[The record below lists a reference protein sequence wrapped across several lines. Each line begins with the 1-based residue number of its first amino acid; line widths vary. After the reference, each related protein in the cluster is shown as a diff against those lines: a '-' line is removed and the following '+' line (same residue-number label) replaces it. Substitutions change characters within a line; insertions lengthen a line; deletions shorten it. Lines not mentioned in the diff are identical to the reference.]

1 VALEL
6 IYTSAPRGL
15 KAGSSGYC
23 TVAQTR
29 GLREDLAA
37 ALERRS
43 LYAHEP
49 GDSSPVYF
57 SFRPLSLGGASWR
70 VLSRAQDAGLDFT
83 GRRHYLVHHLVLD
96 PSEEP
101 NGLQPAE
108 ILLGWKGWREKWEG
122 TPKELEALPAAD
134 WWRDLPRIRLPAQEW
149 KRQAGDAGW
158 AAFPHQLTS
167 PVGWLASHLTSQEI
181 LQLMAESMAL
191 REKAQGGGSWLHPF
205 DAGGPANPVPKDCVW
220 AGRAPWSRSGT
231 PSGLRSVFRI
241 EECRGKPAQGKAE
254 DVEQARTGRGR
265 AAARIDAS
273 EPERAVS
280 AVSGQ
285 TAASGRTLVDEHRS
299 RGWRRMALVAGLAVL
314 GLAAGG
320 AWWWQ
325 RDVRPESAPVFEEM
339 TGITSSPA
347 ENSRGTPPDPAP
359 SQELPASPGLA
370 LQRALWQEAGGESP
384 IQVLHLLFGKPA
396 TPRLLESELGL
407 LLQGGPGRGLVRGP
421 GGWTGPISLEGT
433 EEQRNFC
440 RQAAQKNGAWSLFVP
455 AASRGLAYLPDPF
468 RDGPSRLLPARGQGP
483 RDVLEELG
491 KRIFLEPSRWSLLV
505 IFPPWGKQ
513 EFMTVRIGLNDP
525 DRLWMD
531 RVDQHRIQ
539 MRNLR
544 GQALR
549 QLAPWLGEDPET
561 WDEKKI
567 RQLTLQTRGG
577 QFPEIFDQFT
587 KVNGEYRQWWLP
599 PAPGESPRRIFS
611 RLLEHPR
618 LRCEV
623 QLDELAIGRLV
634 P

>member
-1 VALEL
+1 MALEL

-23 TVAQTR
+23 TVARTR

-49 GDSSPVYF
+49 GPSSPVYF
-57 SFRPLSLGGASWR
+57 SFRTLSLGGASWR

-101 NGLQPAE
+101 SDLQPAE
-108 ILLGWKGWREKWEG
+108 ILLGWKGWRETWKG
-122 TPKELEALPAAD
+122 TPEELERLSPAD
-134 WWRDLPRIRLPAQEW
+134 WWRDLPRIRLPAQAW
-149 KRQAGDAGW
+149 KGQVGDAGW

-167 PVGWLASHLTSQEI
+167 PVGWLASGLTSREI

-191 REKAQGGGSWLHPF
+191 RERTQGGGSWLHPL
-205 DAGGPANPVPKDCVW
+205 DAGGPANPVPKDCIW
-220 AGRAPWSRSGT
+220 AGRAPWSRSGAPT
-231 PSGLRSVFRI
+231 GVRSAFRI
-241 EECRGKPAQGKAE
+241 EECRGKPAQGKTE
-254 DVEQARTGRGR
+254 DVELARTGWGRATGR
-265 AAARIDAS
+265 AAAKES
-273 EPERAVS
+273 ERPVLAVS
-280 AVSGQ
+280 TEATS
-285 TAASGRTLVDEHRS
+285 SGRALVDETRS
-299 RGWRRMALVAGLAVL
+299 PRWHWMVAAVLAVL
-314 GLAAGG
+314 GVAAGG
-320 AWWWQ
+320 VWWSQ
-325 RDVRPESAPVFEEM
+325 RDARPESELVSEELTKMAP
-339 TGITSSPA
+339 SPA
-347 ENSRGTPPDPAP
+347 ENPGEVSAERPPPPEVA
-359 SQELPASPGLA
+359 ESPGLA
-370 LQRALWQEAGGESP
+370 LQRALWNEAGGEPP

-396 TPRLLESELGL
+396 TPGLLEAELEL

-421 GGWTGPISLEGT
+421 GGWLGPVSLEDK
-433 EEQRNFC
+433 EAQINFC

-468 RDGPSRLLPARGQGP
+468 RDGPNRVLSARGQGP
-483 RDVLEELG
+483 QEVLAELG
-491 KRIFLEPSRWSLLV
+491 KRIFLEPSRWSLLL
-505 IFPPWGKQ
+505 IFPPWGGQ
-513 EFMTVRIGLNDP
+513 EFMTVRISANDP

-531 RVDQHRIQ
+531 RVDQHRVQ

-549 QLAPWLGEDPET
+549 QLAPWLGEDPEM
-561 WDEKKI
+561 WDERKI

-577 QFPEIFDQFT
+577 KFPETFDQFT
-587 KVNGEYRQWWLP
+587 KLNEEYRRWWLP
-599 PAPGESPRRIFS
+599 PEPGESPRRIFS
-611 RLLEHPR
+611 ELLEHPR

-623 QLDELAIGRLV
+623 QLDELAMGRLL

>member
-1 VALEL
+1 VPLEL

-23 TVAQTR
+23 TVARTR

-57 SFRPLSLGGASWR
+57 SFRPLSLGGTSWR

-83 GRRHYLVHHLVLD
+83 GRRHYLVHHLLLD

-122 TPKELEALPAAD
+122 APEELAMLPATD
-134 WWRDLPRIRLPAQEW
+134 WCRDLPRVRLPAQEW
-149 KRQAGDAGW
+149 KRQVGDAGW
-158 AAFPHQLTS
+158 AAFPHQLPS
-167 PVGWLASHLTSQEI
+167 PLGWLASGLSSREI
-181 LQLMAESMAL
+181 LQLMAESAAL
-191 REKAQGGGSWLHPF
+191 REKMQGGGSWLHPL

-220 AGRAPWSRSGT
+220 AGRVPWGRSGT
-231 PSGLRSVFRI
+231 PTGVRSAFRI

-254 DVEQARTGRGR
+254 DVELAQTGRGR
-265 AAARIDAS
+265 VADRVDAK
-273 EPERAVS
+273 ERERAVV
-280 AVSGQ
+280 AVSAEP
-285 TAASGRTLVDEHRS
+285 AASGRAFLGESRS
-299 RGWRRMALVAGLAVL
+299 PRRGWMAGAVLAGLGV
-314 GLAAGG
+314 AA
-320 AWWWQ
+320 AMVWWWQ
-325 RDVRPESAPVFEEM
+325 RDARTESEPVSNKVTEM
-339 TGITSSPA
+339 VPSPA
-347 ENSRGTPPDPAP
+347 ENPREALPDRPPPSEISMPPA
-359 SQELPASPGLA
+359 LA
-370 LQRALWQEAGGESP
+370 LQRTLWSGAGGEFP

-396 TPRLLESELGL
+396 TAGLLESELGL
-407 LLQGGPGRGLVRGP
+407 LLQGEPGRGLVRGTRD
-421 GGWTGPISLEGT
+421 WSGPVSLEGK
-433 EEQRNFC
+433 EEQRDFC
-440 RQAAQKNGAWSLFVP
+440 RQAAQKSGAWSLFVP
-455 AASRGLAYLPDPF
+455 AVSRGLAYLPDPF
-468 RDGPSRLLPARGQGP
+468 RDGPSRVLSAQGQGP
-483 RDVLEELG
+483 REVLEELG

-505 IFPPWGKQ
+505 IFPPWEKQ

-525 DRLWMD
+525 DRLWID
-531 RVDQHRIQ
+531 RVDQHRMQ

-561 WDEKKI
+561 WDERKI

-577 QFPEIFDQFT
+577 RFPEIFDQFT
-587 KVNGEYRQWWLP
+587 KINEEYRQWWLP
-599 PAPGESPRRIFS
+599 SEPGESARQNFS
-611 RLLEHPR
+611 RLLKHPR

-623 QLDELAIGRLV
+623 QLDGLVMGRLV

>member
-1 VALEL
+1 MPREL

-23 TVAQTR
+23 TVARTR
-29 GLREDLAA
+29 GLREDVAA

-57 SFRPLSLGGASWR
+57 SFRPLSLGGTSWR

-83 GRRHYLVHHLVLD
+83 GRRHYLVHHLLLD

-122 TPKELEALPAAD
+122 APEELAMLPATD
-134 WWRDLPRIRLPAQEW
+134 WCRDLPRIRLPAQEW
-149 KRQAGDAGW
+149 KRQVGDAGW

-167 PVGWLASHLTSQEI
+167 PLGWFASGLSSREI
-181 LQLMAESMAL
+181 LHLMAESAAL
-191 REKAQGGGSWLHPF
+191 REKAQAGASWLHPL

-231 PSGLRSVFRI
+231 PPGVRSAFRI
-241 EECRGKPAQGKAE
+241 EDCRGKPAQGKAE
-254 DVEQARTGRGR
+254 DVELAQTGRGR
-265 AAARIDAS
+265 VAGRAEAKG
-273 EPERAVS
+273 PERTVSPVS
-280 AVSGQ
+280 AES
-285 TAASGRTLVDEHRS
+285 AASGRTLVDQSRS
-299 RGWRRMALVAGLAVL
+299 PGRGWMLGAVLAGLGVA
-314 GLAAGG
+314 AAGV
-320 AWWWQ
+320 WWWQ
-325 RDVRPESAPVFEEM
+325 RDAQPEPELVSNEATEM
-339 TGITSSPA
+339 
-347 ENSRGTPPDPAP
+347 AP
-359 SQELPASPGLA
+359 SPVENPRGPFPERPVPSEVSSSPGLA
-370 LQRALWQEAGGESP
+370 LQRALWSEAGGESP

-396 TPRLLESELGL
+396 TAGLLESELEL
-407 LLQGGPGRGLVRGP
+407 LLEGKPGRGLVRGLRD
-421 GGWTGPISLEGT
+421 WSGPVSLEGK

-440 RQAAQKNGAWSLFVP
+440 RQAAQNTGAWSLFVP
-455 AASRGLAYLPDPF
+455 TLSRGLAYLPDPF
-468 RDGPSRLLPARGQGP
+468 RGGPSRALSTRGQGP
-483 RDVLEELG
+483 QEVLEELG

-513 EFMTVRIGLNDP
+513 EFMTVRIGPNDP
-525 DRLWMD
+525 DRLWTD
-531 RVDQHRIQ
+531 RLDQHRMQ

-549 QLAPWLGEDPET
+549 QLAPWLSEDPET
-561 WDEKKI
+561 WDERKI
-567 RQLTLQTRGG
+567 RQLTLQMRGG
-577 QFPEIFDQFT
+577 RFPEIFEQFT
-587 KVNGEYRQWWLP
+587 KINEEYRQWWLP
-599 PAPGESPRRIFS
+599 PERGESASQIFS

-623 QLDELAIGRLV
+623 QLDELVMGRLV